1 VYDHMYE
8 QYLRLYLG
16 TRDVMHDLHAN
27 RSAL

>member
-1 VYDHMYE
+1 MYE